1 MASANKSKHAFGAR
15 ANIQSALAS
24 GAIDAYDILFL
35 NEGLVG
41 WVDRDGNVII
51 PESVIFVDGG
61 SLPETG
67 KQGVVYIYNN
77 ELYIWDGS
85 KFVIKNGGG
94 VSESAID
101 EKISKAKEEITQSTK
116 ESVDEAVS
124 AAISVV
130 EF

>member
-24 GAIDAYDILFL
+24 GAINAYDILFL

-41 WVDRDGNVII
+41 WVDRDGNAVI
-51 PESVIFVDGG
+51 PESVILVDGE

-67 KQGVVYIYNN
+67 KQGVVYIFNN
-77 ELYIWDGS
+77 EFYIWDGS
-85 KFVIKNGGG
+85 KFVMKNGGG
-94 VSESAID
+94 MSESAVD

-116 ESVDEAVS
+116 DSVDEAVS